1 MDQFQFFAE
10 QQSNWDVYEMETG
23 HDCMV
28 TEPAILADILFKY
41 VD

>member
-23 HDCMV
+23 HNYMV
-28 TEPAILADILFKY
+28 TQPTELAGVLFK
-41 VD
+41 